1 MENTNDLE
9 IVEEKTKEGLFSRL
23 DKSGKIILFVSWA
36 LALLFIVIGLINIIG
51 GSKIKLEL
59 NESYSFERLDEGE
72 TYYFTFTPEES
83 GEYRINIRFGTLI
96 DVTSKDNGSESWS
109 YTDFSYETYL
119 YESHGT
125 CIIEVFVED
134 REGSI
139 RISRNYDY

>member
-1 MENTNDLE
+1 MENTNELE

-59 NESYSFERLDEGE
+59 YEYYGFDDLKDERTYSF
-72 TYYFTFTPEES
+72 TFEPEVS
-83 GEYRINIRFGTLI
+83 GEYLI
-96 DVTSKDNGSESWS
+96 EIHYGSLENVTSEYGSGS
-109 YTDFSYETYL
+109 YTYSDSVWEVYLDADYGTY
-119 YESHGT
+119 T
-125 CIIEVFVED
+125 FEVFVD
-134 REGSI
+134 NPDGSI